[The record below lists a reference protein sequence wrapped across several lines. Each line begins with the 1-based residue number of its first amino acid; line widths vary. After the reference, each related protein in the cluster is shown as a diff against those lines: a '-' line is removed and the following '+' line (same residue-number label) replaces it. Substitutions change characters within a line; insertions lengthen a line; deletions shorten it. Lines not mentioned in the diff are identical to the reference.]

1 MTVFKLERNQKG
13 SQYIHLFGFKMRD
26 NGFER
31 ILVSSFNM
39 FNRLLTF
46 ATHRIYNLPIV
57 VMMPHSRCNCRCV
70 MCDIWKANNEKKE
83 ISAEELQKHVKH
95 FKRLGVREVVFSGGE
110 ALMHS
115 NLWNLCE
122 ILRELRI
129 KITLLSTGLM
139 LERNADD
146 IIANCNEVI
155 VSLDG
160 SQTVHD
166 RIRNIPQGFDKLA
179 AGVKEIKHKDHSFR
193 ITGRCVIQRYNFQD
207 YVNIV
212 KAAKDTE
219 LDQISFLAADVS
231 TTAFNH
237 LEPWTKERVS
247 SVALSVT
254 ETNEFEKILED
265 SFITLHSE
273 YENRYIAESPSKMR
287 RIVQYYKAINGL
299 GEYPGTV
306 CNAPWVSAVIESDG
320 RVMPCFFHKPY
331 GNIYERDFLEI
342 INSPE
347 AIAFR
352 KNLDMGNDPICKKC
366 VCSLK
371 LGVTQMN

>member
-1 MTVFKLERNQKG
+1 
-13 SQYIHLFGFKMRD
+13 
-26 NGFER
+26 
-31 ILVSSFNM
+31 
-39 FNRLLTF
+39 
-46 ATHRIYNLPIV
+46 
-57 VMMPHSRCNCRCV
+57 

-115 NLWNLCE
+115 NLWKLCS
-122 ILRELRI
+122 ILKELGI

-139 LERNADD
+139 LERNAPE
-146 IIANCNEVI
+146 IISNCNDVI

-160 SQTVHD
+160 SQPVHD
-166 RIRNIPQGFDKLA
+166 KIRNIPQGFEKLA
-179 AGVKEIKHKDHSFR
+179 AGVKEIKKRDSSFR
-193 ITGRCVIQRYNFQD
+193 ITGRCVIQRYNYADFI
-207 YVNIV
+207 NIV
-212 KAAKDTE
+212 KAAQALG
-219 LDQISFLAADVS
+219 LDQMSFLAADIS

-247 SVALSVT
+247 EVALSEK
-254 ETNEFEKILED
+254 ETGDFENILTD
-265 SFITLHSE
+265 SFGKLKHE
-273 YENRYIAESPSKMR
+273 YKTKFIAEGPHKMMR
-287 RIVQYYKAINGL
+287 LVQYYRAVNGF
-299 GEYPGTV
+299 GDFPETV

-331 GNIYERDFLEI
+331 GNIYEKGFVEL

-347 AIAFR
+347 AISFR
-352 KNLDMGNDPICKKC
+352 KNLDMSKDPVCKKC

-371 LGVTQMN
+371 LGMMQMN

>member
-1 MTVFKLERNQKG
+1 
-13 SQYIHLFGFKMRD
+13 MRPKA
-26 NGFER
+26 
-31 ILVSSFNM
+31 VSSSGM
-39 FNRLLTF
+39 ISRLLTI

-83 ISAEELQKHVKH
+83 LSAEELQRHVKH

-115 NLWNLCE
+115 NLWKLCAILHE
-122 ILRELRI
+122 IGT

-139 LERNADD
+139 LVRNVDD
-146 IIANCNEVI
+146 IISNCNEVI
-155 VSLDG
+155 ISLDG
-160 SQTVHD
+160 SQAVHD
-166 RIRNIPQGFDKLA
+166 RIRNIPQGFEKLA
-179 AGVKEIKHKDHSFR
+179 GGVKSIKQKSKSFK
-193 ITGRCVIQRYNFQD
+193 ITGRCVIQRYNYRD
-207 YVNIV
+207 YINIV
-212 KAAKDTE
+212 NAAKE
-219 LDQISFLAADVS
+219 IGLDQISFLAADIS

-247 SVALSVT
+247 EVALSES
-254 ETNEFEKILED
+254 ETSEFEKILES
-265 SFITLHSE
+265 SFATLRDE
-273 YENRYIAESPSKMR
+273 YEKRYIAESPSKMR
-287 RIVQYYKAINGL
+287 RILQYYKAVNGI
-299 GEYPGTV
+299 GEYPRTV

-331 GNIYERDFLEI
+331 GNIYERDFMEI

-347 AIAFR
+347 AVSFR
-352 KNLDMGNDPICKKC
+352 KNLYMDTDPICKKC

-371 LGVTQMN
+371 LGITQMN